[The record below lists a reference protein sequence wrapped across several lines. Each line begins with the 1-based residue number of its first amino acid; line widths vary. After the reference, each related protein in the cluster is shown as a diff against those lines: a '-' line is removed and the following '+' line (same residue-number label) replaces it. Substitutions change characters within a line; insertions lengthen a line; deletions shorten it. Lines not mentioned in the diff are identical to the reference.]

1 MTRRT
6 GSVLQDE
13 PEPLSSRLDLRSS
26 RGTYC
31 IFNLFCEPIRFI
43 HIYPSFFYT
52 GRLPSSPS
60 VFTSDEYRAW
70 LSRAPSTSA
79 LYETLRPR
87 LPTHYSAENIHD
99 ALKNVRHNVITCYE
113 VKLFYNIH

>member
-1 MTRRT
+1 M
-6 GSVLQDE
+6 
-13 PEPLSSRLDLRSS
+13 
-26 RGTYC
+26 
-31 IFNLFCEPIRFI
+31 
-43 HIYPSFFYT
+43 T

-99 ALKNVRHNVITCYE
+99 ALKNVST
-113 VKLFYNIH
+113 F

>member
-1 MTRRT
+1 MNQNPYLHD
-6 GSVLQDE
+6 SIFVLQE
-13 PEPLSSRLDLRSS
+13 VHIVYLIYSLNLSDL
-26 RGTYC
+26 Y
-31 IFNLFCEPIRFI
+31 
-43 HIYPSFFYT
+43 IYPSFFLT

>member
-1 MTRRT
+1 M
-6 GSVLQDE
+6 L
-13 PEPLSSRLDLRSS
+13 
-26 RGTYC
+26 
-31 IFNLFCEPIRFI
+31 
-43 HIYPSFFYT
+43 

-87 LPTHYSAENIHD
+87 LPTHFSAENIHD
-99 ALKNVRHNVITCYE
+99 ALKNVSTRKILILFFVPRSISIIITLLY
-113 VKLFYNIH
+113 K

>member
-1 MTRRT
+1 MIFLLIRVKILFNF
-6 GSVLQDE
+6 SPCLY
-13 PEPLSSRLDLRSS
+13 LHLRK
-26 RGTYC
+26 
-31 IFNLFCEPIRFI
+31 FI
-43 HIYPSFFYT
+43 CYLLIL

-99 ALKNVRHNVITCYE
+99 ALKNVSKSLLLLLILIYIQCFNVI
-113 VKLFYNIH
+113 